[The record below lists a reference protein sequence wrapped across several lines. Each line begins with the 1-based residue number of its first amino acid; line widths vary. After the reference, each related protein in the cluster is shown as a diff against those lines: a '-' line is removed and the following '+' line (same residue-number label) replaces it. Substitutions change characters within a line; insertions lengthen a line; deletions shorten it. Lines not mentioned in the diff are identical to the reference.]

1 MLDYGLGMDFDVGM
15 ELLAVYEDQD
25 EAEDAKGKISGAH
38 RLASDRDDNQVV
50 WRLFGDATWGNFYAL
65 GMYELPKLK
74 VLVDAR
80 KVGEDYDESEHERIV
95 MNLGSVVNTYG
106 LRIPGHWV

>member
-1 MLDYGLGMDFDVGM
+1 MDLDGWM

-25 EAEDAKGKISGAH
+25 EAEDAKGKITGAH

-50 WRLFGDATWGNFYAL
+50 WRLFGTPSWGNFYAL

-74 VLVDAR
+74 SLVDAR
-80 KVGEDYDESEHERIV
+80 KASGDYDEVEHQRLIV
-95 MNLGSVVNTYG
+95 NLGSLVNTYG
-106 LRIPGHWV
+106 LKIPEHWL

>member
-1 MLDYGLGMDFDVGM
+1 MGM
-15 ELLAVYEDQD
+15 ELLGVYEDQD
-25 EAEDAKGKISGAH
+25 EAEDAKGKISGEH

-50 WRLFGDATWGNFYAL
+50 WRLFGTPSWGNFYAL

-80 KVGEDYDESEHERIV
+80 KGGGDYDQDEHERIIA
-95 MNLGSVVNTYG
+95 NLGLVVNTYG
-106 LRIPGHWV
+106 LKIPEHWV